1 MSVKTALQAAGLKK
15 VYDYVDKDPRRRL
28 PQVVSLIEKFV
39 PAGSSIDSTVQGIK
53 AGLADPDN
61 NWSRYAMSIWE
72 DIDDGVRRAL
82 FENFVINGTFLET
95 DINEALQ
102 EKYDCNIPWTMLIDP
117 TSACNLHCTGCWA
130 AEYGSKL
137 NLTYEELDDIIRQG
151 KELGMHFFLFSGG
164 EPLVRKADILR
175 LCEAHPDCE
184 FSAFTNGT
192 LIDEAF
198 ADEML
203 RVKNFIPAISVEG
216 FEEATDSRR
225 GAGTFKRVERA
236 MAILKQRR
244 LPFGISCCYTSQNV
258 EVIGS
263 EEYFDQMIAWGAKFC
278 WFFTYMPVGNA
289 AVPELMV
296 TPEQRKFMYEQ
307 VRAFRSTKPI
317 FTMDFWNDGEYAG
330 GCVAGGRRYL
340 HINAGGDI
348 EPCAFIHY
356 SDSNIRE
363 KTILEA
369 LQSPL
374 FKAYRAGQPFNE
386 NHLRPCPLLDNPEA
400 LRDMVHASGAHST
413 DLESPENV
421 ESLAGKC
428 ENAARNWAPVADE
441 LWACSGHC
449 AGCKKCS

>member
-1 MSVKTALQAAGLKK
+1 
-15 VYDYVDKDPRRRL
+15 
-28 PQVVSLIEKFV
+28 
-39 PAGSSIDSTVQGIK
+39 
-53 AGLADPDN
+53 
-61 NWSRYAMSIWE
+61 
-72 DIDDGVRRAL
+72 
-82 FENFVINGTFLET
+82 
-95 DINEALQ
+95 
-102 EKYDCNIPWTMLIDP
+102 
-117 TSACNLHCTGCWA
+117 
-130 AEYGSKL
+130 
-137 NLTYEELDDIIRQG
+137 
-151 KELGMHFFLFSGG
+151 
-164 EPLVRKADILR
+164 
-175 LCEAHPDCE
+175 
-184 FSAFTNGT
+184 
-192 LIDEAF
+192 
-198 ADEML
+198 
-203 RVKNFIPAISVEG
+203 
-216 FEEATDSRR
+216 
-225 GAGTFKRVERA
+225 

-449 AGCKKCS
+449 AGCKKRS